1 MQLTLLHLDD
11 SLKQQPTFLEAC
23 RLFGATEI
31 EANNDGAQLRLWAGE
46 DSLKQF
52 GQRLLTAMPFSA
64 PQQPLVTFL
73 GSGDFHHITP
83 LLLIC
88 ALRGHHRPVTVLH
101 FDNHPDWVKFSGGSH
116 CGSWVNQ
123 VFAIPQVTKVITLGV
138 CSNDLV
144 RPELKSANLQEL
156 RAGRLELFPWY
167 HPPSWVWGNY
177 GKGRSYVQRGRRIYW
192 HNLWDLATDNFMGQ
206 LLDHLTTQ
214 VVYITIDK
222 DVLTQEYAL
231 TNWNQGMMTL
241 DFLLD
246 ALRHIAHRA
255 DILGIDVVG
264 DYSLPHY
271 AGSWFLKLLKR
282 SEIWLDQPRC
292 LSSLADAAQC
302 NSATNQALLTL
313 FRELLT

>member
-11 SLKQQPTFLEAC
+11 SLKQQPTFLETC
-23 RLFGATEI
+23 RLLGATEI
-31 EANNDGAQLRLWAGE
+31 EASNEGAQLRLWAGE
-46 DSLKQF
+46 ESLKQF
-52 GQRLLTAMPFSA
+52 GQRLWATMSFSA
-64 PQQPLVTFL
+64 LQQPLVTFL
-73 GSGDFHHITP
+73 GAGDFHHITP
-83 LLLIC
+83 LLLIG
-88 ALRGHHRPVTVLH
+88 ALRGHHLPVTVLH

-123 VFAIPQVTKVITLGV
+123 VLTIPQVTKVITLGV

-144 RPELKSANLQEL
+144 RPEFKSANLQEL
-156 RAGRLELFPWY
+156 RTGRIELFPWY

-177 GKGRSYVQRGRRIYW
+177 GQGSCYVQRGRRIYW
-192 HNLWDLATDNFMGQ
+192 QNLLDFDMDNFMEQ
-206 LLDHLTTQ
+206 LLDQLTTR

-222 DVLTQEYAL
+222 DVLTEEYAL

-241 DFLLD
+241 DVLFS
-246 ALRHIAHRA
+246 AVQHIARRA

-282 SEIWLDQPRC
+282 SEIWLDQPRQ
-292 LSSLADAAQC
+292 LSSLAVATHC
-302 NSATNQALLTL
+302 NSATNLALLAL
-313 FRELLT
+313 FKELLT